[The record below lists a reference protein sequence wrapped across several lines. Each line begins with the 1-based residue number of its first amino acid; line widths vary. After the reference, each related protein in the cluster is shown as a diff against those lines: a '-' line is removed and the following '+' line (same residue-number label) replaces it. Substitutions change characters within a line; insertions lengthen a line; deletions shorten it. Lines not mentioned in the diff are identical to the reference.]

1 MSKITPSH
9 PSKTV
14 DSFLQNASKH
24 LQFLREYSGLL
35 QDPCPMP
42 EDIGRLLLSA
52 QTLKKRAAACG
63 YPLFLE
69 IVGKL
74 AQILEEAADAA
85 IGADAAGSIVEF
97 ISEAVAVLES
107 DLLMINANRI
117 ELAENWDL
125 FRRRYPFAC
134 EQLETAARE
143 TSAMLVSARSEDALG
158 SRRTAAEKPISPSS
172 QASKELP
179 ADDEIPQE
187 VLEFF
192 IPEAEEHLQVVTEC
206 LLSLEANPQ
215 ASEEIH
221 RLFRAIHTVK
231 GAAAQVGWRRIA
243 RVAHRTEDLVGHLRD
258 GLLMP
263 STEIVNICLESVDVL
278 KQILYRQWPDEAALQ
293 HSLQGLLRRID
304 RWVSEE
310 PEKAPSAN
318 SRLATASAASQSGNR
333 SEEAAHSE
341 FAEVVRPVSDP
352 TSEIPPA
359 VSPAAGASTGPE
371 AIQSPLVDPPAGIKA
386 LPLSKSVRVSL
397 ELLDQM
403 LNMVG
408 ELVTSRTR
416 MRGRLTE
423 LEQLAN
429 MLNFSR
435 ERMCEKLS
443 EFHQKYE
450 SGNLTL
456 PDGGTQAK
464 GVKNDVTSQKVWRR
478 ENRSL
483 QRFYAPAPS
492 FYEPQPGNYDDFRV
506 FSRSLTEI
514 STDLVEILADV
525 DRVARSMGSDIDD
538 FSKLTRRLQD
548 GITQSR
554 MVPIGNL
561 YTRLSRAA
569 RDAANVSGKQVEF
582 TFTGAE
588 TELDN
593 NIIQQISDPLMHL
606 VRNAVAHGV
615 EHGEQRYHAGKSEIA
630 RIALRAYPRGNH
642 IFVEVE
648 DDGGGIDFDRV
659 RSTVVGLG
667 LVTEEAAQKVSERE
681 LLEFLFYPGFSTAE
695 NKTELAGR
703 GVGLDVVQTN
713 VEALGGEIEI
723 DTQRSLGTRF
733 TLKLPVT
740 LIISQA
746 LFVRCGGSTFA
757 FPLSF
762 VEEIRRLK
770 ADDLEEIEGKLFAR
784 IRETPTEIV
793 RLDLLLQLGAIEPV
807 NGHYRVVMVNVSG
820 RHMGVIVDDVV
831 YQDEVVVKSLGEHL
845 RNVKLFPG
853 ASIAPDGTL
862 VLLVDLNRLL
872 MGESVQRRPLMA
884 NVQPNQSRFFAAEP
898 PAIPRSEIPAAATE
912 VVPDEKVI
920 VLADDSISVRKFV
933 GRMLEKAG
941 YRVKLASDGLE
952 ALEII
957 RRSTCNLLITDLEM
971 PRTNGFEL
979 LGLLQEEP
987 QTAQIPVM
995 VVTARAGVK
1004 YREHALGQG
1013 AAAFLIKPV
1022 QEEQLL
1028 SLVRELTSMK
1038 QRKRKAASGVRIAQ
1052 AASELTRNLSAEGNP
1067 RNPVTGA

>member
-1 MSKITPSH
+1 MNKVAPLN
-9 PSKTV
+9 PSKSV

-63 YPLFLE
+63 YPLFSE

-74 AQILEEAADAA
+74 AQVLDEAADAA
-85 IGADAAGSIVEF
+85 VGTDAAGLIVEF

-143 TSAMLVSARSEDALG
+143 TSAILVSARGEEG
-158 SRRTAAEKPISPSS
+158 STAAKTAAPKPIPQSSPTSE
-172 QASKELP
+172 ELP

-206 LLSLEANPQ
+206 LLSLEANPH
-215 ASEEIH
+215 ATEEVH

-243 RVAHRTEDLVGHLRD
+243 RVAHRTEDLVGQLRD

-278 KQILYRQWPDEAALQ
+278 KKILYRQWPDESALQ
-293 HSLQGLLRRID
+293 HSVQGLLRRID
-304 RWVSEE
+304 RWISVQ
-310 PEKAPSAN
+310 PESALS
-318 SRLATASAASQSGNR
+318 SRPAASAAAGQSGDGAA
-333 SEEAAHSE
+333 EAAEPAS
-341 FAEVVRPVSDP
+341 A
-352 TSEIPPA
+352 EIPQPVVDLASATPA
-359 VSPAAGASTGPE
+359 GVAPVTDAITGQE
-371 AIQSPLVDPPAGIKA
+371 AIQSLPVDLPVGIKA
-386 LPLSKSVRVSL
+386 LPLSKSVRISL
-397 ELLDQM
+397 DLLDDM
-403 LNMVG
+403 LNVVG

-435 ERMCEKLS
+435 ERMWEKLS
-443 EFHQKYE
+443 EFQQKYE
-450 SGNLTL
+450 SGNLAL
-456 PDGGTQAK
+456 PDAGPKTKAAIKSGSS
-464 GVKNDVTSQKVWRR
+464 SQTVWKR
-478 ENRSL
+478 ENRSF

-492 FYEPQPGNYDDFRV
+492 FYEPQPGYDDFRV
-506 FSRSLTEI
+506 FSRSLIEI
-514 STDLVEILADV
+514 ATDLAEILADV
-525 DRVARSMGSDIDD
+525 DRVSRSMGSDIDD
-538 FSKLTRRLQD
+538 FSKLTRSLQD

-569 RDAANVSGKQVEF
+569 RDAANVSGKQVEL

-615 EHGEQRYHAGKSEIA
+615 EHGEKRYHAGKSEIA
-630 RIALRAYPRGNH
+630 RVALRAYPRGNH

-659 RSTVVGLG
+659 RSTAVEAGLA
-667 LVTEEAAQKVSERE
+667 TAEDAQRLSERE

-695 NKTELAGR
+695 DKTELAGR
-703 GVGLDVVQTN
+703 GVGLDVVRTN
-713 VEALGGEIEI
+713 ISALGGEIEI

-746 LFVRCGGSTFA
+746 LFVRCGGSNFA
-757 FPLSF
+757 FPLAF

-770 ADDLEEIEGKLFAR
+770 ADDLQEVEGKLFAR
-784 IRETPTEIV
+784 IRETPTEIA
-793 RLDLLLQLGAIEPV
+793 RLDSLLKLGTIEPV
-807 NGHYRVVMVNVSG
+807 NGYYRVVMVNVSG

-884 NVQPNQSRFFAAEP
+884 HVQPNESRFFAPEP
-898 PAIPRSEIPAAATE
+898 SAVPRSEIPAAATDI
-912 VVPDEKVI
+912 VPDEKVI

-952 ALEII
+952 ALELI
-957 RRSTCNLLITDLEM
+957 RQTNCNLLITDLEM

-979 LGLLQEEP
+979 LALLQEQP
-987 QTAQIPVM
+987 QTNQIPVA
-995 VVTARAGVK
+995 VVTARAGAK

-1028 SLVRELTSMK
+1028 SLVRELTSNK
-1038 QRKRKAASGVRIAQ
+1038 EKKRRAAAAGVRIAH
-1052 AASELTRNLSAEGNP
+1052 AARALASNLPPEGNP
-1067 RNPVTGA
+1067 QNPATGA